1 LGQWREILEKLGLV
15 AARRGLR
22 KSADTREDRMK
33 QPELVDPGELAL
45 ILLRNAVRIL
55 DQSHAPPDVRVQLE
69 AAIMELEKHVSGRP
83 N

>member
-1 LGQWREILEKLGLV
+1 
-15 AARRGLR
+15 
-22 KSADTREDRMK
+22 MK

-45 ILLRNAVRIL
+45 ILLRNAIRML
-55 DQSHAPPDVRVQLE
+55 DQSHAPPDVRLQLE